1 MDRIE
6 LESLGFFCPHFAD
19 ELIGG
24 QAFKRLQA
32 SPVVVGVDEDAEV
45 GLELL
50 VAVVMVSFDGGFLDG
65 PVHPFDLAVGP
76 GMLHFGK
83 PVLDAVLTAAHVEH
97 VRHVASGRAVGVA
110 RREGELDAV
119 VRQDGVDLVGDR
131 LDHPF
136 QERGRRSPSGLLDQ
150 LHNSE
155 FACAING
162 DIKVELAFGGLD
174 LGDVDV
180 EIADR
185 IDLELFPGGL
195 VALNLRQ
202 PRDAVTRQAAMQ

>member
-19 ELIGG
+19 ELVGSEALQG
-24 QAFKRLQA
+24 LQA
-32 SPVVVGVDEDAEV
+32 PTIVVGVDEHGEV

-50 VAVVMVSFDGGFLDG
+50 VAVVVVAFYGGFLDG

-131 LDHPF
+131 LDHAF
-136 QERGRRSPSGLLDQ
+136 QESGRRGSPSLLDQ
-150 LHNSE
+150 LHDGE
-155 FACAING
+155 FARAING
-162 DIKVELAFGGLD
+162 DIEIELAFGGLD
-174 LGDVDV
+174 LGDIDV
-180 EIADR
+180 EIADW
-185 IDLELFPGGL
+185 IGLEPLLGGL
-195 VALNLRQ
+195 VALDLRQ